1 MLNPKVSET
10 LTRYKEVFKHLEGVS
25 SGLLKKS
32 VGEAEM
38 QKIFA
43 FQGYIT

>member
-10 LTRYKEVFKHLEGVS
+10 LNRYKEVFKHLEG
-25 SGLLKKS
+25 GGFELLQKS

-38 QKIFA
+38 QKIYA
-43 FQGYIT
+43 F

>member
-10 LTRYKEVFKHLEGVS
+10 LSRYKDVFKHLEGVS
-25 SGLLKKS
+25 FAWLKKS

-38 QKIFA
+38 QKIYTF
-43 FQGYIT
+43 